1 MDNELLKEKKEIN
14 GAPEAMEDITAEVE
28 EIMRRTQAEY
38 DVEDIYADSDD
49 AEYAPEEPVAT
60 VTEATEKDEI
70 QAYEE
75 KDSSVVTEETEKKEI
90 KEEKTEKE
98 EKEAEDT
105 PFLKTEKGKKMT
117 DKVSGILLALLTAI
131 PSLILAY
138 ILILFFLT

>member
-1 MDNELLKEKKEIN
+1 MDNKLLDNENKIN
-14 GAPEAMEDITAEVE
+14 ESPEDMEDITAEVE

-38 DVEDIYADSDD
+38 DVEDIYADSEDK
-49 AEYAPEEPVAT
+49 EYAYDEPAAT
-60 VTEATEKDEI
+60 VTETTEKDEI
-70 QAYEE
+70 QPPKE
-75 KDSSVVTEETEKKEI
+75 KKSAVVTEETEKKEI
-90 KEEKTEKE
+90 QEEKCEKE
-98 EKEAEDT
+98 EKEATDT